1 MRADDD
7 DDEAVF
13 ARAEASLSTFPATVV
28 LSAPPGS
35 SLGRGGI
42 DRRIDDGK
50 SGSSAA
56 SGGYTYDPCLTALP
70 KGHATAA
77 AAAAAAS
84 NPTRNATTRKRQRTG
99 DDASNKVIQSH
110 YGLMLSTLLLA

>member
-77 AAAAAAS
+77 AAAAAS